1 MGGKFAMPHYLFTP
15 GPVPL
20 DPSIQQAFA
29 APMMNHR
36 EPRFSVLIR
45 QIEEGLSVLIKSSEP
60 MVVLPTSGTGALEC
74 LLENLILPKDK
85 VLSISCG
92 AFGDRFREIARRLGA
107 CVVPYDVN
115 WGEAVTPCES
125 FVSFISRNLDAKA
138 ILLTQNET
146 STGVVNDI
154 AALSFFIRSFFDTPP
169 LLLVD
174 AVSSLGAMPCFPEE
188 WGIDG
193 LAAASQKGLLT
204 PPGLGLVWLSSRA
217 WEEAQRISPCRSF
230 FFDLLEY
237 RRELGK
243 EHPQTPYTPAV
254 PLFYA
259 LKKALD
265 LLLAEGIETLF
276 IQRRRFADA
285 FAAGIE
291 AMGLELLVAD
301 PKARSAGVTAI
312 KVVEGK
318 GNVLQKTLRGMG
330 VEVAG
335 GQGPLKGS
343 LVRMAHYVPLAW
355 PDMSLMLGSLWAA
368 ATSLEIRVSDAFLE
382 TAWKKWKVEEK

>member
-1 MGGKFAMPHYLFTP
+1 MPHYLFTP

-20 DPSIQQAFA
+20 DPSIQQALV
-29 APMMNHR
+29 APMINHR
-36 EPRFSVLIR
+36 EPRFSILIK
-45 QIEEGLSVLIKSSEP
+45 QIEEGLSALIKSPEP

-74 LLENLILPKDK
+74 LLGNLVLPKDK

-92 AFGDRFREIARRLGA
+92 AFGDRFREIAQRMGA

-115 WGEAVTPCES
+115 WGEPVTLCEP
-125 FVSFISRNLDAKA
+125 FISFISRNLDAKA

-154 AALSFFIRSFFDTPP
+154 AALASFIRSLSDRPP

-188 WGIDG
+188 WGVDG

-204 PPGLGLVWLSSRA
+204 PPGLGLVWLSLRA
-217 WEEAQRISPCRSF
+217 WEEAQRLSPCRSF

-237 RRELGK
+237 RRMLGK
-243 EHPQTPYTPAV
+243 EEPQTPYTPAV

-259 LKKALD
+259 LKRALD
-265 LLLAEGIETLF
+265 LLLAEGIEALF
-276 IQRRRFADA
+276 TQRRRFADA
-285 FAAGIE
+285 FCAGIE

-312 KVVEGK
+312 KVAGGK
-318 GNVLQKTLRGMG
+318 GNALQKTLRGMG

-343 LVRMAHYVPLAW
+343 LVRMAHYVPLGW

-368 ATSLEIRVSDAFLE
+368 AKSLQTRVSDAFLE
-382 TAWKKWKVEEK
+382 TAWKRWKVEGK